1 MKFNKTCR
9 YNIDY
14 ERTIPYSMYSFIGIV
29 KTYYDLPILVTQR
42 VKFILKAIDTDY
54 HTYFGKIP
62 YENVI
67 LGITIFSINEFNNR
81 FVQDSPP
88 LNINEFVV
96 CLWGE
101 DRKCQNITQIYWVSR
116 TIKNLFT

>member
-42 VKFILKAIDTDY
+42 IKFILKTIDKDY

-67 LGITIFSINEFNNR
+67 LGITIFAINEFNNR
-81 FVQDSPP
+81 FIHDSPP
-88 LNINEFVV
+88 LDISAFVV

-101 DRKCQNITQIYWVSR
+101 DRKYHHIIQIYWVSC
-116 TIKNLFT
+116 TVKSLFT

>member
-1 MKFNKTCR
+1 M
-9 YNIDY
+9 YNVDY

-42 VKFILKAIDTDY
+42 IKFILKTIDTDY

-67 LGITIFSINEFNNR
+67 LGITLFSVNEFNNR
-81 FVQDSPP
+81 FIHDSPP
-88 LNINEFVV
+88 FSINEFVA

-101 DRKCQNITQIYWVSR
+101 DRIQPNITQIYCVLHTTES
-116 TIKNLFT
+116 LFT